1 MLGLCPLWT
10 RAWLDVNKSG
20 VRSNL
25 QNSIWLGHN
34 WPRSPPQSCGG
45 QCSPGCHQAL
55 IQIVYHSGHRP
66 CCACLQTGRSKSEST
81 RLASGVSEVMGNSQS
96 SLAKEESRRAN
107 RLSKPLTKRSSA
119 PPPPPEPD
127 NSSSLGS
134 GLIGW
139 QNPWVGHNISSPVEK
154 RGSYPKKADIPPT
167 LFETESPEES
177 PTAERSFDYNPV
189 IERRRS
195 ARPRLMTVGSR
206 RTSYQSDT
214 CSQSSPVSEQPP
226 SRASST
232 RTALQRHNSAVYEN
246 DGTSSNTHFLV
257 GNQRFSLTRRRSLL
271 TRPGVATRRTTGT
284 VRRVPSPIGE
294 PECQSDD
301 PAESAESAA
310 LQWPLPV
317 SPRSPSPVR
326 PPRPTSPTDTRY
338 TQLGALKLG
347 SLRVVNGS
355 ASPCPSDRTTLSSTA
370 PVSGLGLEN
379 LEVTVPS
386 RGTTL
391 DIPLFPD
398 LKKSDDL
405 PGSPFSFE
413 KSPTITVAP
422 KSKAIFPTDVDDEG
436 VVLFDDTR
444 FQLDKSTA
452 SVGVARS
459 TSRSLNKSDSGY
471 SSATSVHSMQ
481 RSRTKSSTGSQTS
494 VSCGADS
501 VKNVRI
507 SSGPDLEQPATVVQR
522 HLSVQSKPENYSR
535 LHLTATRWYDASDS
549 APLAPSRS
557 RRSTLCAPR
566 YTEYSPREF
575 TVEVRPSGVVPPY
588 LSQPQQPHH
597 QQGFTRG
604 PFYGDRFSVTS
615 LDGTSSA
622 GSSATWDSHSSQQT
636 MTDSSE
642 RLRKSASEYCMHDGF
657 IQKHTRSKSR
667 TGRVWTKK
675 PGVEAPPLPTIL
687 SPGYLQD
694 DLDHGLNLHLVE
706 SEPMRGRPRSRSH
719 DYRRRRLTKPRPQA
733 DTCV

>member
-1 MLGLCPLWT
+1 
-10 RAWLDVNKSG
+10 
-20 VRSNL
+20 
-25 QNSIWLGHN
+25 
-34 WPRSPPQSCGG
+34 
-45 QCSPGCHQAL
+45 
-55 IQIVYHSGHRP
+55 
-66 CCACLQTGRSKSEST
+66 
-81 RLASGVSEVMGNSQS
+81 MGNSQS

-127 NSSSLGS
+127 NSSFGS

-139 QNPWVGHNISSPVEK
+139 QNPWVGHNITSPVEK

-177 PTAERSFDYNPV
+177 PTGEQSFEYSPV

-195 ARPRLMTVGSR
+195 ARPRLMTAGSR

-214 CSQSSPVSEQPP
+214 CSQTSPVSEQAP

-232 RTALQRHNSAVYEN
+232 RAALQRHNSAVYEN

-271 TRPGVATRRTTGT
+271 TRPGVATRRATGT

-294 PECQSDD
+294 PGCQNDD
-301 PAESAESAA
+301 PVESTA

-317 SPRSPSPVR
+317 TQRSPSPV
-326 PPRPTSPTDTRY
+326 RPTSPTDTRY

-355 ASPCPSDRTTLSSTA
+355 ASPCPSDRTTLSGTCA

-379 LEVTVPS
+379 LEITVPS

-391 DIPLFPD
+391 DIPSLPD

-413 KSPTITVAP
+413 KSPTITVMP
-422 KSKAIFPTDVDDEG
+422 KTKVLFPTDLEDEE
-436 VVLFDDTR
+436 VALFDDTR
-444 FQLDKSTA
+444 FQLEKAA
-452 SVGVARS
+452 SNVGVARS

-481 RSRTKSSTGSQTS
+481 RSRTKSSAGSQTS

-501 VKNVRI
+501 VKNVWI
-507 SSGPDLEQPATVVQR
+507 SSGPDFDRPGAPVQR
-522 HLSVQSKPENYSR
+522 HPSVSSKPENYSR
-535 LHLTATRWYDASDS
+535 LHLTATRWYDSS
-549 APLAPSRS
+549 GSTPLAPSRS

-588 LSQPQQPHH
+588 LSQPQQPHS

-604 PFYGDRFSVTS
+604 PFYGDRFSVAS
-615 LDGTSSA
+615 LDGVSSA
-622 GSSATWDSHSSQQT
+622 GSSVTWDSHSSEQT
-636 MTDSSE
+636 MTDSDE
-642 RLRKSASEYCMHDGF
+642 RLRRSTSDYSMHHGF
-657 IQKHTRSKSR
+657 NHTHTRTKSR

-694 DLDHGLNLHLVE
+694 DLDHGLGLQLVE
-706 SEPMRGRPRSRSH
+706 SEPLRGRPRSRSH
-719 DYRRRRLTKPRPQA
+719 DYRRRKLTKSRPQA
-733 DTCV
+733 DTCM